1 MDHNLNAKPK
11 AGKYLQEKWE
21 EKSVTGLDKDF
32 LDKKL
37 KSIIPRKINKL
48 DLLKLMFFKT
58 Y

>member
-1 MDHNLNAKPK
+1 MQNLKLENIYKK
-11 AGKYLQEKWE
+11 TWE

-48 DLLKLMFFKT
+48 DLLKLMSVLQNILKK
-58 Y
+58 